1 MEKVKL
7 ARRVQQLEKQVGK
20 KYSLDNILG
29 ASKVIKEAIQLAKKV
44 AATDTTVLLLGE
56 TGTGKE
62 VFAQSLHQASRRND
76 HAFVAV
82 NCSAFT
88 RELLESEL
96 FGYKAGAF
104 TGALKDK
111 KGLFEEANGGTIFL
125 DEIGEMAIGLQAK
138 LLRVLETGEF
148 IKIGDTKTIKVNV
161 RIIAATIIT
170 VILTICIIIGFT
182 FLFNFPSLIASPV
195 ASLTEGIKAIANK
208 NYSQRI
214 HLNRKDEFGELAN
227 AFNSMAEKLDD
238 YEHSNLSKILF
249 EKQRAETVIN
259 SLKDASI
266 GIDNKDVVLF
276 ANQQALQL
284 LSLKEQDIVGV
295 QKEEVKKRNDL
306 FRFLIDESN
315 NTPFKIVVEGKE
327 NYFTKEMIE
336 LKNNDQK
343 TGSVIVLKNITPF
356 KELDVAKTNF
366 IATVSHELKTP
377 LASSD
382 FSLTLLEDER
392 VGTLTN
398 EQKELAKS
406 LKEDNKRLLRILS
419 ELLDMSQMESGKIQL
434 NLQAVTPSVMIEKA
448 ISSVQN
454 VAAAK
459 NISLR
464 KELPANLTPVKADAD
479 KTTWV
484 LNNFLTNALRYSP
497 ENAEVILSVR
507 QHATTTEFS
516 VKDFGKGIDPQ
527 YTQRI
532 FDRYFRIPGTP
543 EHGTGLGLAICR
555 EFIEAQ
561 SGKIWLESNLG
572 AGSEFCFELPLA

>member
-1 MEKVKL
+1 MAIKLKTKVALGSIFLFALLMVVGIVSSYYFTRMSHDTKEIVKDNYETLGYSREMLKELDAL
-7 ARRVQQLEKQVGK
+7 AGKDSLAAITSFDSILQLQEN
-20 KYSLDNILG
+20 NITEPG
-29 ASKVIKEAIQLAKKV
+29 EKEATISLRNNFS
-44 AATDTTVLLLGE
+44 LLKQ
-56 TGTGKE
+56 TGK
-62 VFAQSLHQASRRND
+62 ADSLSPLIRKNISQIMQLN
-76 HAFVAV
+76 
-82 NCSAFT
+82 
-88 RELLESEL
+88 
-96 FGYKAGAF
+96 
-104 TGALKDK
+104 
-111 KGLFEEANGGTIFL
+111 
-125 DEIGEMAIGLQAK
+125 LQA
-138 LLRVLETGEF
+138 
-148 IKIGDTKTIKVNV
+148 IDTKNQ
-161 RIIAATIIT
+161 AAQESSQRAKTIIT

-398 EQKELAKS
+398 EQKELVKS

-532 FDRYFRIPGTP
+532 FDRYFRIPGTQ

-561 SGKIWLESNLG
+561 GGKIWVESNLG